1 MKQRT
6 IVSAETVTLR
16 YQAQK
21 DGVPLDITGCTFR
34 LGVKERLSDA
44 EYVIGP
50 IEGALDD
57 AGSGMFSFGLTGEDT
72 DVTPFSGLYEIAMF
86 DSLGNKNVL
95 TPAGGVIFRVVGE
108 IVD

>member
-6 IVSAETVTLR
+6 IVSADAVRLR
-16 YQAQK
+16 YQALK
-21 DGVPLDITGCTFR
+21 DGTPLDLTGCTFR
-34 LGVKERLSDA
+34 FGVKERLSDVQCA
-44 EYVIGP
+44 IGP
-50 IEGALDD
+50 VEGVVDD

-72 DVTPFSGLYEIAMF
+72 GVPPFSGLYEIAMF